1 MESVPSSLKIGTWEV
16 KLLKT
21 IYIKSSPV
29 KSSSRIEVATY
40 ERGKLA
46 LQFRGE
52 DGVYSKLPRNPA
64 KSLRDAMKQV
74 QRIYGDVVV
83 VTS

>member
-1 MESVPSSLKIGTWEV
+1 MKV
-16 KLLKT
+16 KT
-21 IYIKSSPV
+21 IFIKSSPV
-29 KSSSRIEVATY
+29 KSSSRVEVATY

-52 DGVYSKLPRNPA
+52 DGMYSNLPRCPA

-83 VTS
+83 TC

>member
-1 MESVPSSLKIGTWEV
+1 M
-16 KLLKT
+16 
-21 IYIKSSPV
+21 

-64 KSLRDAMKQV
+64 KSLRDALKQV

>member
-1 MESVPSSLKIGTWEV
+1 MKV
-16 KLLKT
+16 KT
-21 IYIKSSPV
+21 IFIKSSPV
-29 KSSSRIEVATY
+29 KSSSRVEVVTY

-52 DGVYSKLPRNPA
+52 NGVYSKLPRCPA

-74 QRIYGDVVV
+74 QRIYGEVYLA
-83 VTS
+83 TS

>member
-1 MESVPSSLKIGTWEV
+1 MKV
-16 KLLKT
+16 KT
-21 IYIKSSPV
+21 IYIKCSPE

-52 DGVYSKLPRNPA
+52 DGIYSKLPRCPA
-64 KSLRDAMKQV
+64 KSMRDAMKQI
-74 QRIYGDVVV
+74 QRIYGEVY
-83 VTS
+83 VTTS

>member
-1 MESVPSSLKIGTWEV
+1 MKV
-16 KLLKT
+16 KT
-21 IYIKSSPV
+21 IYIKCSPE
-29 KSSSRIEVATY
+29 KSSTRIEVATY

-52 DGVYSKLPRNPA
+52 NGVYSKLPRNPA

-74 QRIYGDVVV
+74 QRMYGGVCGNHEL
-83 VTS
+83 TYSHTHLKRK

>member
-1 MESVPSSLKIGTWEV
+1 MKV
-16 KLLKT
+16 KT
-21 IYIKSSPV
+21 IFIKSSPV
-29 KSSSRIEVATY
+29 KSSSRVEVATY

-52 DGVYSKLPRNPA
+52 DGVVYSKLPRCPS

-74 QRIYGDVVV
+74 QRMYGEVYVA
-83 VTS
+83 TS

>member
-1 MESVPSSLKIGTWEV
+1 MSTNRERKMKV
-16 KLLKT
+16 KT
-21 IYIKSSPV
+21 IFIKSSPV

-52 DGVYSKLPRNPA
+52 DGVYSKLPRCPA

-74 QRIYGDVVV
+74 QRIYGEVYLT
-83 VTS
+83 TS

>member
-1 MESVPSSLKIGTWEV
+1 MKI
-16 KLLKT
+16 

-29 KSSSRIEVATY
+29 KSSSRVEVATY

-52 DGVYSKLPRNPA
+52 NGVYSKLPLSPA

-74 QRIYGDVVV
+74 KRIYGEVY
-83 VTS
+83 VTTS

>member
-1 MESVPSSLKIGTWEV
+1 MSTNRGRKMKV
-16 KLLKT
+16 KT
-21 IYIKSSPV
+21 IFTKSSPV
-29 KSSSRIEVATY
+29 KSSSRVEVATY

-52 DGVYSKLPRNPA
+52 DGVYSKLPRCPA

-83 VTS
+83 TC

>member
-29 KSSSRIEVATY
+29 KSSIRIEVATY

-52 DGVYSKLPRNPA
+52 NGVYSKLPRNPA

-74 QRIYGDVVV
+74 QRIYGEVY
-83 VTS
+83 VTTS

>member
-1 MESVPSSLKIGTWEV
+1 MKI
-16 KLLKT
+16 

-52 DGVYSKLPRNPA
+52 NSVYSKLPRCPA

-74 QRIYGDVVV
+74 QRIYGEVYLT
-83 VTS
+83 TS

>member
-1 MESVPSSLKIGTWEV
+1 M
-16 KLLKT
+16 KT
-21 IYIKSSPV
+21 IYIKSSHV

-52 DGVYSKLPRNPA
+52 DGVYSKLPLNHA
-64 KSLRDAMKQV
+64 KSLRDALKQV
-74 QRIYGDVVV
+74 QRMYGDVVV
-83 VTS
+83 VTN

>member
-1 MESVPSSLKIGTWEV
+1 MKSL
-16 KLLKT
+16 
-21 IYIKSSPV
+21 
-29 KSSSRIEVATY
+29 SRIEVATY

-46 LQFRGE
+46 LQFCGE

-74 QRIYGDVVV
+74 QRIYGEVY
-83 VTS
+83 VTTS

>member
-1 MESVPSSLKIGTWEV
+1 M
-16 KLLKT
+16 KT

-40 ERGKLA
+40 ESGKLA

-64 KSLRDAMKQV
+64 KSLRDALKQV

-83 VTS
+83 TC

>member
-1 MESVPSSLKIGTWEV
+1 M
-16 KLLKT
+16 KT
-21 IYIKSSPV
+21 IFIKSSPV
-29 KSSSRIEVATY
+29 KSSSRVEVATY

-52 DGVYSKLPRNPA
+52 NGVYSKLPRNPA
-64 KSLRDAMKQV
+64 KSLRDALKQV
-74 QRIYGDVVV
+74 QRIYDDVVV

>member
-1 MESVPSSLKIGTWEV
+1 M
-16 KLLKT
+16 KT
-21 IYIKSSPV
+21 IYIKASPV

-64 KSLRDAMKQV
+64 KSLRDALKQV

-83 VTS
+83 VAS

>member
-1 MESVPSSLKIGTWEV
+1 M
-16 KLLKT
+16 KT

-64 KSLRDAMKQV
+64 KSLRDALKQV

>member
-1 MESVPSSLKIGTWEV
+1 MKV
-16 KLLKT
+16 KT
-21 IYIKSSPV
+21 IFIKSSPV
-29 KSSSRIEVATY
+29 KSSSRVEVATY
-40 ERGKLA
+40 ERGKLT

-64 KSLRDAMKQV
+64 KSLRDALKRV
-74 QRIYGDVVV
+74 QRIYDDVVV

>member
-1 MESVPSSLKIGTWEV
+1 MKV
-16 KLLKT
+16 KT
-21 IYIKSSPV
+21 IFIKSSPV

-74 QRIYGDVVV
+74 QRIYGKVY
-83 VTS
+83 VTTS

>member
-1 MESVPSSLKIGTWEV
+1 M
-16 KLLKT
+16 KT
-21 IYIKSSPV
+21 IYIKSSQE
-29 KSSSRIEVATY
+29 KSSTRIEVATY

-64 KSLRDAMKQV
+64 KSLRDALKQV
-74 QRIYGDVVV
+74 KRIYGDVVV
-83 VTS
+83 VIS

>member
-1 MESVPSSLKIGTWEV
+1 MKV
-16 KLLKT
+16 KTNIIKT
-21 IYIKSSPV
+21 STV
-29 KSSSRIEVATY
+29 KSTSRVEVATY

-52 DGVYSKLPRNPA
+52 DGVYSKLPRCPA

-74 QRIYGDVVV
+74 QRIYGEVY
-83 VTS
+83 VTTS

>member
-1 MESVPSSLKIGTWEV
+1 MKV
-16 KLLKT
+16 KT
-21 IYIKSSPV
+21 IFIKSSPV
-29 KSSSRIEVATY
+29 KSSSRVEVATY

-52 DGVYSKLPRNPA
+52 NGVYSKLPRCPA

-74 QRIYGDVVV
+74 KHVYGEVYLT
-83 VTS
+83 TS

>member
-1 MESVPSSLKIGTWEV
+1 MKV
-16 KLLKT
+16 KT

-29 KSSSRIEVATY
+29 KSSSRVEVATY

-52 DGVYSKLPRNPA
+52 NGVYSKLPRCPA

-74 QRIYGDVVV
+74 KHIYGEVYLT
-83 VTS
+83 TS

>member
-1 MESVPSSLKIGTWEV
+1 MKV
-16 KLLKT
+16 KT
-21 IYIKSSPV
+21 IFIKSSPV

-52 DGVYSKLPRNPA
+52 DGIYSELPRRPA

-74 QRIYGDVVV
+74 QRMYGGVY
-83 VTS
+83 VTTS

>member
-1 MESVPSSLKIGTWEV
+1 MSTNRGRKMKV
-16 KLLKT
+16 KT
-21 IYIKSSPV
+21 IFIKSSHV
-29 KSSSRIEVATY
+29 KSSSRVEVATY

-52 DGVYSKLPRNPA
+52 NGVYSKLPRNPA

-74 QRIYGDVVV
+74 QRMYGDVY
-83 VTS
+83 VTTS

>member
-29 KSSSRIEVATY
+29 KGSSRVEVATY
-40 ERGKLA
+40 ARGKLA

-52 DGVYSKLPRNPA
+52 HGVYSKLPRNPA
-64 KSLRDAMKQV
+64 KSLRDALKQV
-74 QRIYGDVVV
+74 QRIYGEVY
-83 VTS
+83 VTTS

>member
-1 MESVPSSLKIGTWEV
+1 MKV
-16 KLLKT
+16 KT
-21 IYIKSSPV
+21 IFIKSSPV

-52 DGVYSKLPRNPA
+52 NGIYSELPRRPA

-74 QRIYGDVVV
+74 QRIYGEVYLT
-83 VTS
+83 TS

>member
-1 MESVPSSLKIGTWEV
+1 M
-16 KLLKT
+16 KT
-21 IYIKSSPV
+21 IFIKSSPV

-64 KSLRDAMKQV
+64 KSLRDALKQV
-74 QRIYGDVVV
+74 QRIYDDVVV

>member
-1 MESVPSSLKIGTWEV
+1 MSTNRGRKMKV
-16 KLLKT
+16 KT
-21 IYIKSSPV
+21 IFIKSSPV
-29 KSSSRIEVATY
+29 KSSSRVEVATY

-52 DGVYSKLPRNPA
+52 NGVYSKLPRCPA

-74 QRIYGDVVV
+74 KHIYGEVYLT
-83 VTS
+83 TS

>member
-1 MESVPSSLKIGTWEV
+1 M
-16 KLLKT
+16 KT

-29 KSSSRIEVATY
+29 KSSSRIQVATY

-83 VTS
+83 TC